1 MRRAC
6 HAAWGVVG
14 AVLLLAASN
23 GAAQQGSGDRERAQ
37 IRQLQQQLQKLQQ
50 DNAAL
55 QRDRD
60 QAASRA
66 RTADDAKKELA
77 SVRAGASTARREV
90 EQLRRDNAELRSGLD
105 RATADLSRLQAELKQ
120 RDEALASAQ
129 QAITTAQR
137 RAEIDGNVLAARLRQ
152 QTVRADH
159 CEARHALAVQ
169 VGGEAVDLVER
180 ERLRLCEPLT
190 GLWRVR
196 EETRVQALRDRLLD
210 ARLELPPEPS
220 PRAASDAPAR

>member
-6 HAAWGVVG
+6 QSLCWTAG
-14 AVLLLAASN
+14 AILLWSTFSV
-23 GAAQQGSGDRERAQ
+23 AAQQGGADRERAQ

-60 QAASRA
+60 QAATRA
-66 RTADDAKKELA
+66 KAADETSKELA

-90 EQLRRDNAELRSGLD
+90 DQLRRDNAELRSGLE
-105 RATADLSRLQAELKQ
+105 RVTAELTRLQADLKQ
-120 RDEALASAQ
+120 RDEALALAQ
-129 QAITTAQR
+129 QALTTAQR

-152 QTVRADH
+152 QTVRADT
-159 CEARHALAVQ
+159 CEARHALAVR
-169 VGGEAVDLVER
+169 VGGEAIDLVER
-180 ERLRLCEPLT
+180 ERLRLCEPIT

-196 EETRVQALRDRLLD
+196 EETRVQTLRDRLLD
-210 ARLELPPEPS
+210 ARLDLPADPPA
-220 PRAASDAPAR
+220 RAASDAPAR